1 MIDIKAD
8 FKGGLDLDN
17 ALYNVAKNSYIDAIN
32 VTRDAIEGSN
42 DMALTN
48 IVGNQLI
55 NYNFPSG
62 IIATPS
68 FVVLGSSTNATI
80 TFSGA
85 LTIPQGFIINIY
97 LNDLINH
104 STVCVSTFTT
114 TSIINL
120 NQLTTELA
128 NSMVNLNTPGL
139 TGITV
144 IGNQL
149 LFTYPSLTGNDPQY
163 VFDQITINSN
173 GASRNVCIGA
183 YANNL
188 RNTIVY
194 FIWNEN
200 DHHLVLE
207 FNNEIRQFAYPISP
221 IFQNLIDS
229 DNVDVLGFT
238 EHNKITS
245 INIYN
250 RDSQLGEGDLLYFL
264 DSLGRPTV
272 MDIMRFKAGEY
283 NPITRDI
290 LDVCKRPP
298 LSPPVCGYFNDST
311 INSNSLRNRLFRFKY
326 RYVYDNNEKSVCS
339 PISEVPLPINILDD
353 EYTNLITNNNLISLI
368 LNTGEKDVK
377 TVELL
382 MSYVHK
388 TNNWSDFALVQG
400 IQKSSILGLKAI
412 LTTTPNIVL
421 TDINNA
427 SIVFSGNVIP
437 GTIIDISMTRLS
449 PLGTVTLAYYTVVNG
464 DTLGSVVTQIYNQ
477 INSIPPGVIEFVY
490 QSGSTEIVFGYDRT
504 LYSFFQSDI
513 IITNFVNNID
523 NVNFSYSF
531 YNDSTYPVIDINE
544 SILLFDYVPES
555 ANAQEMPNGNVL
567 LYGGITEGYDRNLIP
582 NVVNTILTAPSDIQA
597 PTGSLNI
604 VYVPTRNESNYAL
617 QISGIP
623 IAGTIITIYQYSILD
638 HIPYIAATYTTLSGD
653 LIADVI
659 RGLESDFLARG
670 RVFFAIIRYANNELG
685 IIISFPDNGN
695 RFSSIN
701 VILPSYF
708 TAYSSFPSF
717 LFSTQRNIGIAY
729 FDKKGKT
736 NGILYNSK
744 ILFPAYDENVTHQ
757 VLLPYI
763 NTKIY
768 HQPPEWAYS
777 YNFYLTKENT
787 QFLYWQTID
796 VKYDN
801 TTVATSEYIFF
812 DVSNILENQKVNPTT
827 ANVLSYTF
835 QDGDR
840 IRLIKKVIDDTVY
853 SDIYDA
859 EILGQVV
866 DPKIGASI
874 VVGTFIK
881 IKSFNPFNTVDYS
894 SKDFIIQ
901 IYRPEQQSPNST
913 NTVYYE
919 FGQQYAIG
927 NPTLPTRFHM
937 GMVSSQ
943 SIPLNVPAEFNF
955 YRGDVYFRLRKIA
968 LGSTGVA
975 LFYALDRNFVDSY
988 ISASNSVDGRPS
1000 VIDLNA
1006 RRAYYSTLVRFS
1018 EAYQANTNINGTNRF
1033 FPNNFDEY
1041 DYSYGDVMRFTTR
1054 DRFIRVFQKLKI
1066 GQVPLYHQILKE
1078 QNKENL
1084 IVTDKLLNPIQY
1096 YVGDVGIGNNSES
1109 LASYRFADYFTSN
1122 IKGVIC
1128 RVSNDGV
1135 IFLSVDHNI
1144 DSWAST
1150 ELPFRTGDFKVYGTF
1165 DPILGNYIAALEET
1179 TTQDA
1184 YTLIFDEK
1192 NNSFDTFL
1200 SFHPEMMATLR
1211 TLFVSFKN
1219 GQIYTHDSPQ
1229 YNNFYG
1235 NQYDSSITMVFN
1247 ASPMVKKT
1255 FLALSEIGSDIWETP
1270 EMKTDL
1276 NSYGTTKMQTNLVSS
1291 DFAQLEGTYEA
1302 TILRDQNSV
1311 GGLIEGDSMKGKL
1324 MTVKFR
1330 SSNASQLVS
1339 LNLVSLKYINSP
1351 LTNT

>member
-17 ALYNVAKNSYIDAIN
+17 ALYNVAKNAYIDATN

-62 IIATPS
+62 ITATPS
-68 FVVLGSSTNATI
+68 FVIAGSSTNATI

-104 STVCVSTFTT
+104 SLVCVSTFTT

-139 TGITV
+139 TGITA

-149 LFTYPSLTGNDPQY
+149 LFTYPSFTGNDPQY
-163 VFDQITINSN
+163 VFDQATINSN

-290 LDVCKRPP
+290 LDVAKKPP
-298 LSPPVCGYFNDST
+298 LSVMPCLYGNDT
-311 INSNSLRNRLFRFKY
+311 TRHNNNLRNKLFRFKY
-326 RYVYDNNEKSVCS
+326 RYVYDNNEKSTCS
-339 PISEVPLPINILDD
+339 PISSVPLPVNVLDNN
-353 EYTNLITNNNLISLI
+353 YTNVNTNNNKIDFAF
-368 LNTGEKDVK
+368 NVGDKQVK
-377 TVELL
+377 SVELL
-382 MSYVHK
+382 MSYVSR
-388 TNNWSDFALVQG
+388 TNNWSDFALIDTVY
-400 IQKSSILGLKAI
+400 KSSINLLTIERTVSINQI
-412 LTTTPNIVL
+412 LP
-421 TDINNA
+421 DINNA
-427 SIVFSGNVIP
+427 SFIFNGSVIA
-437 GTIIDISMTRLS
+437 GINIFLSITKLS
-449 PLGTVTLAYYTVVNG
+449 PLSQIVLGTYTTVDGDTIFDVVNNLYTQML
-464 DTLGSVVTQIYNQ
+464 TLVGTTLEY
-477 INSIPPGVIEFVY
+477 VY
-490 QSGSTEIVFGYDRT
+490 LSGTT
-504 LYSFFQSDI
+504 TI
-513 IITNFVNNID
+513 IIGYYRNDYDFYPYDLSITYPPYDID
-523 NVNFSYSF
+523 NSYYSYAF

-544 SILLFDYVPES
+544 SILIYDYVPET

-567 LYGGITEGYDRNLIP
+567 LYGGITEGYNRDLLP
-582 NVVNTILTAPSDIQA
+582 NVVNEILTTPGTGVPI
-597 PTGSLNI
+597 GSLNI
-604 VYVPTRNESNYAL
+604 VPTFIQSSRGEDDWLA
-617 QISGIP
+617 QFSGI
-623 IAGTIITIYQYSILD
+623 ALTGTTIKLRLLRLSDSVVVNAVDVIVLSTWNTLFLVVSNCFANMGLLGIVHGQY
-638 HIPYIAATYTTLSGD
+638 YTTGGSIKWWYETD
-653 LIADVI
+653 LYD
-659 RGLESDFLARG
+659 L
-670 RVFFAIIRYANNELG
+670 LG
-685 IIISFPDNGN
+685 WEVVPPGSTLFNSTP
-695 RFSSIN
+695 
-701 VILPSYF
+701 
-708 TAYSSFPSF
+708 TF
-717 LFSTQRNIGIAY
+717 LFSTQRKIGIAY
-729 FDKKGKT
+729 FDNKGKT
-736 NGILYNSK
+736 NGILYNGNLS
-744 ILFPAYDENVTHQ
+744 LPAYSEDVLTQ
-757 VLLPYI
+757 VLLPYV
-763 NTKIY
+763 NTKVY

-777 YNFYLTKENT
+777 YNFYLTKEAT
-787 QFLYWQTID
+787 QFLYWEIIN
-796 VKYDN
+796 VV
-801 TTVATSEYIFF
+801 TTETDYLFF
-812 DVSNILENQKVNPTT
+812 DISNLQINQNKYPTT
-827 ANVLSYTF
+827 TNVLNYTF

-840 IRLIKKVIDDTVY
+840 MRLIRRVSDNTVF
-853 SDIYDA
+853 SDLYDA
-859 EILGQVV
+859 AIEGQVK
-866 DPKIGASI
+866 DPGGS
-874 VVGTFIK
+874 VPPGTYIK
-881 IKSFNPFNTVDYS
+881 IRANSSSLFASVDYT
-894 SKDFIIQ
+894 SKYFIIQ
-901 IYRPEQQSPNST
+901 LYRPEQQLPNP
-913 NTVYYE
+913 NNEVYYE
-919 FGQQYAIG
+919 FGQQYFIG
-927 NPTLPTRFHM
+927 NPTLPSRYHM
-937 GMVSSQ
+937 GMVSNQ
-943 SIPLNVPAEFNF
+943 NISINAPAEFNF
-955 YRGDVYFRLRKIA
+955 YEGGVYYRSRTISISEAATDEYFAID
-968 LGSTGVA
+968 S
-975 LFYALDRNFVDSY
+975 NFVDNY
-988 ISASNSVDGRPS
+988 ISAVNSIDGRPS
-1000 VIDLNA
+1000 IIDINA

-1084 IVTDKLLNPIQY
+1084 IVSDKLLNPIQY

-1135 IFLSVDHNI
+1135 MFLSVDHNI

-1150 ELPFRTGDFKVYGTF
+1150 ELPFRTGEFKVYGTF

-1219 GQIYTHDSPQ
+1219 GQIYTHDSPE

-1276 NSYGTTKMQTNLVSS
+1276 NSYGTIKMQTNLVSS